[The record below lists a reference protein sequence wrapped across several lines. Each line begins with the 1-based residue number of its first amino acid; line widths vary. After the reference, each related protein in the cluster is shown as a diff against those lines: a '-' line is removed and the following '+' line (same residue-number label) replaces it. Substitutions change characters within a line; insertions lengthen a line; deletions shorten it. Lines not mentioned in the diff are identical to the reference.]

1 MMPTIFGPDPAN
13 AADEHYASQD
23 WQEAPDMT
31 SKNTINDMILH
42 SIDNLE
48 MLETVLID
56 KLLDLQFAHKVADEA
71 LFARKAA
78 ERAVHLKYADDP
90 KSLGANEAV
99 REARIAEL
107 CANERIAE
115 RNAERAMRDADDAV
129 ELAQLRYDTTRRC
142 LSAWQSI
149 ARLAAGG
156 EE

>member
-1 MMPTIFGPDPAN
+1 MPTIFEPDPAN
-13 AADEHYASQD
+13 AADEHYASTD

-31 SKNTINDMILH
+31 SKHLISDMIIRLTNDLGMAEV
-42 SIDNLE
+42 S
-48 MLETVLID
+48 LID
-56 KLLDLQFAHKVADEA
+56 KLRDLQFAHKGADEA

-115 RNAERAMRDADDAV
+115 RIAERAVRDADDAL
-129 ELAQLRYDTTRRC
+129 ELAQLYYDTTRRS

>member
-1 MMPTIFGPDPAN
+1 
-13 AADEHYASQD
+13 
-23 WQEAPDMT
+23 MT
-31 SKNTINDMILH
+31 SKTMIAEEIRENIRLIERME
-42 SIDNLE
+42 S
-48 MLETVLID
+48 VLSD
-56 KLLDLQFAHKVADEA
+56 KIGRLQEAGKVADEA

-78 ERAVHLKYADDP
+78 ERAVHLQYADDP

-107 CANERIAE
+107 CANERAAE
-115 RNAERAMRDADDAV
+115 RNAERAVRDADDAV

>member
-1 MMPTIFGPDPAN
+1 MPSIFEPDPAN
-13 AADEHYASQD
+13 AADEHYASTD
-23 WQEAPDMT
+23 WQEVPDMT
-31 SKNTINDMILH
+31 SKDTIAHQIEQYIADLDNDDGAL
-42 SIDNLE
+42 
-48 MLETVLID
+48 VD
-56 KLLDLQFAHKVADEA
+56 KMRELQFTGKVADEA

-115 RNAERAMRDADDAV
+115 RNAERAVRDANDEL

>member
-1 MMPTIFGPDPAN
+1 MPTIFEPDPAN
-13 AADEHYASQD
+13 AADEHYASTD
-23 WQEAPDMT
+23 WQEATDMT
-31 SKNTINDMILH
+31 SKEVIAQQIEQHIADL
-42 SIDNLE
+42 DNE
-48 MLETVLID
+48 D
-56 KLLDLQFAHKVADEA
+56 GALLDLLRNLQFAGKVADEA

-115 RNAERAMRDADDAV
+115 RNAERAVRDADDAV

>member
-1 MMPTIFGPDPAN
+1 
-13 AADEHYASQD
+13 
-23 WQEAPDMT
+23 MT
-31 SKNTINDMILH
+31 SKDTISDMIIRLTN
-42 SIDNLE
+42 D
-48 MLETVLID
+48 
-56 KLLDLQFAHKVADEA
+56 LDLEGLELGQKIRDLQGAGKVADEA

-107 CANERIAE
+107 CANERTAE
-115 RNAERAMRDADDAV
+115 RTAERAVRDADDAV